1 MAHLGRVSMA
11 STSMPLLLSSSSVP
25 GALGLGLG
33 IRTIVGASSAAT
45 SVSAGRPFLYSNLGS
60 IARSA
65 VVGGLAVT
73 TQRNYSSLP
82 EHAGDIGKLVTTAS
96 EKLGLGDNQFAAGGF
111 QLALIGGILAGVR
124 LLGSHA
130 IDYLKKR
137 IVVTAEFDSRDES
150 YSWILNWLSDH
161 PYAKK
166 ATQFSVSTTIARGAQ
181 MINGEEGGGIAAAT
195 YFLPAPGL
203 HVFWYKDRL
212 LWMYRE
218 RVGPSGTTV
227 ASSGG
232 PVENIT
238 ISTLGRSRDF
248 IQSLIL
254 EAQSKFIDRDQ
265 ARTVIFAA
273 DQYGNWR
280 RTKSRPKRPLDTIVM
295 DPKLKNYIVNDAKEF
310 LASESW
316 YAERGLPFRRGLLL
330 YGSPGTGK
338 TSFIHALAG
347 ELGLNIYVV
356 NLSSKTLTDDT
367 LTELVSETPS
377 RCLLLIE
384 DVDAAFVQRT
394 SKDAAAGIT
403 FSGLLNSVDGVS
415 AQEGR
420 ILCMTTNHLD
430 RLDEA
435 LIRPGRVDVRARF
448 GKATQSQAQ
457 ELFTKFF
464 PQSTTATT
472 PSPELK
478 STPVKATA
486 TEHKQNKIT
495 EKDEESKPLL
505 VEKYTEDSSS
515 ATDGPE
521 AGRPRLTREGTLA
534 LAARFAAA
542 IPDQTYS
549 IAQLQGFLMGYKK
562 TPELAVQHVDEFVRR
577 AGSAEVSGTAKIDI
591 VKKDWL
597 NSSGNTIEVI
607 FMDLWRLH
615 LGLRFMAILTSAPV
629 RRHYGGNSLFVQ
641 REFDLARKDLVLY

>member
-1 MAHLGRVSMA
+1 M
-11 STSMPLLLSSSSVP
+11 TSQRAYSALPD
-25 GALGLGLG
+25 GA
-33 IRTIVGASSAAT
+33 
-45 SVSAGRPFLYSNLGS
+45 
-60 IARSA
+60 
-65 VVGGLAVT
+65 
-73 TQRNYSSLP
+73 Q
-82 EHAGDIGKLVTTAS
+82 DIGKMVSSAS

-130 IDYLKKR
+130 LDYIKKR

-181 MINGEEGGGIAAAT
+181 KINGEGGDGITATT

-203 HVFWYKDRL
+203 HFFWYKNRL

-218 RVGPSGTTV
+218 RVRPSGSTV
-227 ASSGG
+227 ATSGG
-232 PVENIT
+232 PAVENIT
-238 ISTLGRSRDF
+238 ISTLGRSRDL
-248 IQSLIL
+248 IQSLIM
-254 EAQSKFIDRDQ
+254 EAQSKFIDRDK

-356 NLSSKTLTDDT
+356 NLSSKTITDDT
-367 LTELVSETPS
+367 LSELVSETPT

-384 DVDAAFVQRT
+384 DVDAAFVQRE
-394 SKDAAAGIT
+394 SKDAAVGIT

-448 GKATQSQAQ
+448 GKATKSQAQ

-464 PQSTTATT
+464 PQPTVTTAA
-472 PSPELK
+472 PLLDLK
-478 STPVKATA
+478 SPQS
-486 TEHKQNKIT
+486 TEAESKKTLEKDKFVTNEETKPFLT
-495 EKDEESKPLL
+495 EKCP
-505 VEKYTEDSSS
+505 
-515 ATDGPE
+515 PE
-521 AGRPRLTREGTLA
+521 VAGTIGGAPSGSRLTKEQTEV
-534 LAARFAAA
+534 LAAKFAEA

-577 AGSAEVSGTAKIDI
+577 AGSADVSGTAKVDFIGDE
-591 VKKDWL
+591 
-597 NSSGNTIEVI
+597 SS
-607 FMDLWRLH
+607 
-615 LGLRFMAILTSAPV
+615 TSADADKENSTYWEGSEEQERERKEFRAEKERA
-629 RRHYGGNSLFVQ
+629 RRDSMT
-641 REFDLARKDLVLY
+641 